1 MYVCW
6 YCVLGTIVVLVCH
19 LEELGALGVGSLVL
33 QQRPLSTPYAFFSF
47 CDFVSFSC

>member
-1 MYVCW
+1 M
-6 YCVLGTIVVLVCH
+6 YCVLGTIVVLVCR

-33 QQRPLSTPYAFFSF
+33 QSTPYAFFSF